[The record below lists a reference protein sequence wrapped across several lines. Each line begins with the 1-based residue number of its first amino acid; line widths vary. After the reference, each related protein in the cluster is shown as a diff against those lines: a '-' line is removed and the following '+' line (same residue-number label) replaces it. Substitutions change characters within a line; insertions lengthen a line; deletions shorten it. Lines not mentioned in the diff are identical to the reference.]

1 MQTDNTLLRLI
12 SDGVDKAKEG
22 AAREVYDAVHAA
34 ASSIPPRSHYAFG
47 WIIYYTL
54 HQAPAS
60 EIQLRK
66 KLLAEYL
73 ALSTPRP
80 HKLHSM
86 ILLEAMRLYDDAG
99 NAGFSAREG
108 RRRQQPAFSIMRF
121 SDMWR
126 LDNLRPGDWRRREH
140 EGKRLISTAEKLITI
155 TVDEAETT
163 SVYPPEEFMRVV
175 DRALADFPDS
185 CNLLAQ
191 RAALHIL
198 KGERDDAR
206 RLLRNAILLAP
217 GKFHLWSRL
226 ASLIPAGENPRLR
239 LALYAR
245 ALKAPGQQQFKG
257 RIHLRLAE
265 VWLSKGCLPQAA
277 WELSIVETLY
287 GSMGWHLPALHTR
300 LRAVVPDD
308 VTPES
313 PEDTYRRVMP
323 LADEAIYESL
333 PEVKVRKTFHKAAV
347 TPQPGSV
354 AKTSPVA
361 WRLTDDSGHN
371 YWIQP
376 RRFRLADDLPLGA
389 GLAIR
394 LYNGKPVAAR
404 ITEPGN

>member
-1 MQTDNTLLRLI
+1 METDNTLLRLI

-22 AAREVYDAVHAA
+22 AAREVYDAVHAS
-34 ASSIPPRSHYAFG
+34 ASSIPPQSHYAFG

-54 HQAPAS
+54 HQAAAS

-99 NAGFSAREG
+99 NTGFCASEG
-108 RRRQQPAFSIMRF
+108 RRQKPPAFSIMRF

-140 EGKRLISTAEKLITI
+140 EGKRLSSTAEKLITV

-175 DRALADFPDS
+175 GRALADFPDS

-300 LRAVVPDD
+300 LRAMVPDD

-333 PEVKVRKTFHKAAV
+333 PEVTVRKTFHKAAV